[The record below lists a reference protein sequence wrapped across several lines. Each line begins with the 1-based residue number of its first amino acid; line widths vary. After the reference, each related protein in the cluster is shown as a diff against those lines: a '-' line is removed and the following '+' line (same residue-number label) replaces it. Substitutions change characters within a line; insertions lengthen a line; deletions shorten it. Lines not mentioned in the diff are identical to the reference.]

1 MSKTSTDPIADMLTR
16 IRNAILVNKN
26 EVTLP
31 HSKIKESIAK
41 LLKDSNF
48 IDHVDVVELPSVGRL
63 LKILINDENSN
74 AVITEIKRISKPGR
88 RIYASSKEIPHIKK
102 GRGMVVISTS
112 QGIMSGDSARLLN
125 LGGEIICQI
134 Y

>member
-74 AVITEIKRISKPGR
+74 SVITEIKRISKPGR